1 MMNRIYLRH
10 FLFWLA
16 YFSIHLFNEIF
27 LSYSWSMDPSI
38 ELLIQSIM
46 ALGLLLLIK
55 VPVVY
60 YVLYSFIPRWQ
71 RTDDRRRLWIESI
84 AVAVAAI
91 IIYRLLIH
99 FVIWPHIYKEWPK
112 EITPLQFIARIF
124 YSLLDILQVVAI
136 AAAIKLLRLRMSAM
150 KKEKELVR
158 EKLHSELL
166 QLKSQVNP
174 HFLFNSLNS
183 IYSLARTRSEET
195 PGVVMKL
202 SGILR
207 HMLYENSKSLVE
219 IGAELKV
226 IDDYLEL
233 QQVRFGKKR
242 SAVIYKEVSDLTV
255 MIPPLMVLPL
265 IENAFKHGAANAG
278 PITCTVRADHS
289 TLHVTITNTVPDLP
303 VKKEEEGL
311 GLTNIKRQLELMY
324 RDYDFK
330 YSLYEKIFTVDLT
343 INLASYAGNELFD
356 SRG

>member
-1 MMNRIYLRH
+1 MMNRTILRH
-10 FLFWLA
+10 FLFWLS

-27 LSYSWSMDPSI
+27 LSYSWSMDPSVK
-38 ELLIQSIM
+38 LMMQSIL
-46 ALGLLLLIK
+46 ALGLLLLVKI
-55 VPVVY
+55 PAVY
-60 YVLYSFIPRWQ
+60 YVLYAFIPRWQ
-71 RTDDRRRLWIESI
+71 RTDDRKKLWIESI

-99 FVIWPHIYKEWPK
+99 FVIWPYIYKEWPK
-112 EITPLQFIARIF
+112 EITALQFTARIF

-150 KKEKELVR
+150 KKEKELIR

-183 IYSLARTRSEET
+183 IYSLSRTHSEET

-242 SAVIYKEVSDLTV
+242 SAVIYKDVPDLTV
-255 MIPPLMVLPL
+255 MIPPLIVLPL
-265 IENAFKHGAANAG
+265 IENAFKHGAANAD
-278 PITCTVRADHS
+278 PITCSVHADHDM
-289 TLHVTITNTVPDLP
+289 LHVVITNSVPDIP
-303 VKKEEEGL
+303 SKREDEGL
-311 GLTNIKRQLELMY
+311 GLINIKRQLELMY
-324 RDYDFK
+324 RDYNFDYGLK
-330 YSLYEKIFTVDLT
+330 EKIFTVDLT
-343 INLASYAGNELFD
+343 VNLKSYAGNELFD